1 MASRFAEHLII
12 QEKTHCT
19 LDFHKN
25 FYRRKMNR
33 EESRTIPQSNLI
45 NEYLSEFII
54 SVRKKENNGEYE
66 PIYSSLRSVCQ
77 LREILEEKV
86 VVIKYKTIDTTKIVN
101 IFILIV

>member
-33 EESRTIPQSNLI
+33 EESRDNSAEQF

-66 PIYSSLRSVCQ
+66 PIYRQ
-77 LREILEEKV
+77 I
-86 VVIKYKTIDTTKIVN
+86 
-101 IFILIV
+101 